1 MFAKE
6 PLRAN
11 MRSQKCYKKLSEEKK
26 NEINILI
33 KKIEIQRYMN
43 SDCLSF
49 WFPPV
54 KLLFIYFLNTLL
66 ANIENF
72 LFARSYLSGERNDI
86 RFYVKVTII

>member
-1 MFAKE
+1 
-6 PLRAN
+6 
-11 MRSQKCYKKLSEEKK
+11 MRSQKCYKKLSEEK

-33 KKIEIQRYMN
+33 KKIEIQRFMN

-54 KLLFIYFLNTLL
+54 KLLFIYFFNTFL

-72 LFARSYLSGERNDI
+72 LFVRSYLSGERNAI